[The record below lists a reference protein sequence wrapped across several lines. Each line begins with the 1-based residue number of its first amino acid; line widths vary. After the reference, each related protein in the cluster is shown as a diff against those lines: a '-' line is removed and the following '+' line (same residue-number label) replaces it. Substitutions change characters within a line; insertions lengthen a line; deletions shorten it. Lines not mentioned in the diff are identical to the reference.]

1 MGAAN
6 ELLSASGIWGIWGM
20 VKVGIDAAVNREEG
34 EEGASASVS
43 WVLVVSE
50 RRKFSRHASSLA
62 CAADFGRGTT
72 PSLMSSLMAISS
84 PLSTT
89 SSSKR

>member
-1 MGAAN
+1 
-6 ELLSASGIWGIWGM
+6 M

-62 CAADFGRGTT
+62 CGLIAGRRRN
-72 PSLMSSLMAISS
+72 LMSSLMAISS